1 MGTLV
6 TIFHMTK
13 HCLTHCSPYDIKY
26 AEIADTNNF
35 MEGGRAKLRNV
46 SVFHIPATF
55 AYSNGFV
62 KLSYASMLD
71 PLQRVCHQK
80 NFLILKGP

>member
-1 MGTLV
+1 MGALV

-13 HCLTHCSPYDIKY
+13 HCLTHRSPYDIKY
-26 AEIADTNNF
+26 AEIADTNSF

-55 AYSNGFV
+55 AFV
-62 KLSYASMLD
+62 KLSYASMLG
-71 PLQRVCHQK
+71 PLQRVSHQK